1 MSTETVDN
9 VGTTS
14 ELLTIEVTKHLLESA
29 KSHVMQAAEE
39 QQMFVLWID
48 SILIIENMKFDRG
61 LGYKKRGGF
70 LQNKET

>member
-14 ELLTIEVTKHLLESA
+14 ELLTMEVTKRSLEPA

-39 QQMFVLWID
+39 QEMF
-48 SILIIENMKFDRG
+48 II
-61 LGYKKRGGF
+61 
-70 LQNKET
+70 